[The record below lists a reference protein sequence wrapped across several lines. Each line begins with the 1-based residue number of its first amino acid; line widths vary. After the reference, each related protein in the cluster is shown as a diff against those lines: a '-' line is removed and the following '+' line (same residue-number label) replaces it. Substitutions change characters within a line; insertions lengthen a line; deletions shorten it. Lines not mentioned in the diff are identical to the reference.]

1 MATTGTDQA
10 PPVDGLRLRVGADIV
25 EVERVAHLVAKYAS
39 AEERL
44 FTEGERAYCRGRARR
59 HEHLAARFAAK
70 EAVGKAIGT
79 GVGGRV
85 TWKDVEVVSDA
96 EGPPRIRLHG
106 EASRWAER
114 HALAQLEVSLSH
126 TDALA
131 MAYVVALAGR

>member
-10 PPVDGLRLRVGADIV
+10 PPVDGLRLRVGADLV
-25 EVERVAHLVAKYAS
+25 EVERVAHLVAKYAT

-106 EASRWAER
+106 EAEQVGGAPRAGPAR
-114 HALAQLEVSLSH
+114 GLA
-126 TDALA
+126 
-131 MAYVVALAGR
+131 VAHRRAGDGVRGGTR